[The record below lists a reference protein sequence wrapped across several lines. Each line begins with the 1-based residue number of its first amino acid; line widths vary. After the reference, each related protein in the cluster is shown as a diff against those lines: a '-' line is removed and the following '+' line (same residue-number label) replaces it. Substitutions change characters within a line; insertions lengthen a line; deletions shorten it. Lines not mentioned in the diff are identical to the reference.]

1 VRRRVVGR
9 PGLVN
14 PYASGPEDVSG
25 SSGAGMAAVGMT
37 VLGVAGLMV
46 KAGTASAESDGSAFG
61 DSAFGDGSF
70 GGSSAG
76 SATVEPAWE
85 PSSTVVVPDPPSLP
99 VDDSDP
105 GFGTPSVDPGSGS
118 GGVLSDPVAVLGSGV
133 SVPGD
138 RAAAVGT
145 GPIVVAAAEPPDA
158 EPPDAVLPDAVLPPL
173 PTFVGG
179 DTTGRGHTPGESVVP
194 VASGG
199 GAGVAT
205 GPVPVGGGAPTIE
218 TPVALSGEPVD
229 VGAFDLDA
237 MEFTGD
243 TVEVD
248 LSDALSSST
257 PSPLVVPADGP
268 DPLDVQVDTSRGDGA
283 ADGSGWAPI
292 TSGPP
297 RVPAVD
303 DGAAAAAAPSG
314 AAADAELLDR
324 WSEIELLF
332 PEMAEEDLPVEVAAA
347 YGLPPEQVA
356 DRFGQWQAGL
366 EAGTG
371 SCWPPR
377 GPATPRRPPSGGRC
391 STRWRPVPCP
401 RVSWPRR
408 TGCRSTRSGRRCTTG
423 AWSRPI
429 GTRPRP
435 GRSSGTSRCW
445 PGGPRARRPSRS
457 PSGTGCRW
465 SGCGSCTGSG

>member
-1 VRRRVVGR
+1 MRRRVVGR

-46 KAGTASAESDGSAFG
+46 GAGTASAESDGSAFG
-61 DSAFGDGSF
+61 GSAFGGSAFGDDSF

-76 SATVEPAWE
+76 SSTVEPAWE
-85 PSSTVVVPDPPSLP
+85 PSSTVVVPDLPSLP

-118 GGVLSDPVAVLGSGV
+118 GGVLPDPVAVLGSGV

-145 GPIVVAAAEPPDA
+145 GPIVVADAVPPDV
-158 EPPDAVLPDAVLPPL
+158 EPPDAVPPPL
-173 PTFVGG
+173 PTVVGG
-179 DTTGRGHTPGESVVP
+179 DTTGRGHTPGESVVS
-194 VASGG
+194 VAPGG

-205 GPVPVGGGAPTIE
+205 GPVPAGGGAPTIG

-229 VGAFDLDA
+229 LGAFDLDA

-248 LSDALSSST
+248 LSDAFGSST
-257 PSPLVVPADGP
+257 PSPPVVPADGP
-268 DPLDVQVDTSRGDGA
+268 DPLDVWVDTSRGEGA

-303 DGAAAAAAPSG
+303 DGAADAAAPSR
-314 AAADAELLDR
+314 AADAELLDR

-332 PEMAEEDLPVEVAAA
+332 PEAAEQERLAFARELGGDLQ
-347 YGLPPEQVA
+347 YGVVDPET
-356 DRFGQWQAGL
+356 GQ
-366 EAGTG
+366 
-371 SCWPPR
+371 
-377 GPATPRRPPSGGRC
+377 
-391 STRWRPVPCP
+391 
-401 RVSWPRR
+401 
-408 TGCRSTRSGRRCTTG
+408 
-423 AWSRPI
+423 
-429 GTRPRP
+429 
-435 GRSSGTSRCW
+435 
-445 PGGPRARRPSRS
+445 RS
-457 PSGTGCRW
+457 PTRVVVTAVPLLTPNRGRA
-465 SGCGSCTGSG
+465 GSWIG